1 MTEAQLRL
9 FPRFRALPIF
19 DESDERADSI
29 TAAVA
34 DGKPRTIREC
44 TTLKEVE
51 GCLRNPRLVPV
62 GGLRVGDDG
71 KQVVVAYFAERT

>member
-9 FPRFRALPIF
+9 FPGFRTLPIY

-34 DGKPRTIREC
+34 DGKPRTVREC

-51 GCLRNPRLVPV
+51 DCLTDPKLMPL

-71 KQVVVAYFAERT
+71 KQAVVAYFAERV